1 MHLTTYRGIFYL
13 HVEQC
18 LALYALM
25 DFFGFVETAGVL
37 SVSVS
42 DFVVWDGGLAFSGIS
57 EAGSIPEELLLGLFL
72 FSFLVVW
79 LHNLVFN
86 KPFCS

>member
-1 MHLTTYRGIFYL
+1 MGFLDLLGLLVCFLPLWFGAEDNSLVVYL
-13 HVEQC
+13 EV
-18 LALYALM
+18 
-25 DFFGFVETAGVL
+25 
-37 SVSVS
+37 
-42 DFVVWDGGLAFSGIS
+42 
-57 EAGSIPEELLLGLFL
+57 GSIPEGLLLARDKFFL